1 MKIGVTGCSHSSK
14 NYGEQPWWFHMGEK
28 YGAEI
33 ISSSSRGGSNEF
45 NIEKV
50 KHILDTHPDLDFF
63 VIQLTHPARTVVG
76 ATMIKSFERGLH
88 SPTNVN
94 GYDYFNFTT
103 MKNKPAFESEFGKR
117 YDADKVLDFVY
128 EQSITSRYNLELKI
142 FHTIL
147 TINTICEG
155 YGKKAIFFS
164 WFEDIHKLSEKSGY
178 LELIKKIR
186 ILYGTVDEFVRENNI
201 PSLPKDSHF
210 GNESQKII
218 FEEFI
223 YPQLKNLI

>member
-14 NYGEQPWWFHMGEK
+14 NYGGQPWWFHMGEK
-28 YGAEI
+28 YDAEI
-33 ISSSSRGGSNEF
+33 VSSSSRGGSNEF

-50 KHILDTHPDLDFF
+50 KHILDTHSDLDFF
-63 VIQLTHPARTVVG
+63 VVQLTHPARTMVG

-88 SPTNVN
+88 SPTNIN
-94 GYDYFNFTT
+94 GHDYFNFTT
-103 MKNKPAFESEFGKR
+103 MRNKPAFESEFGDR
-117 YDADKVLDFVY
+117 YDADKILDFIY
-128 EQSITSRYNLELKI
+128 EQSVISTYNLELKI

-164 WFEDIHKLSEKSGY
+164 WYEDIHKLAEKSGY
-178 LELIKKIR
+178 LELVKKIC
-186 ILYGTVDEFVRENNI
+186 ILYGTVDEFVKENNI